1 MKTTL
6 EIATDLGIEKHVVAS
21 VIKQLKLSYSY
32 LVGNRKMFDDNAVEA
47 IKKHLGI
54 ESYIFLSGSQEYQI
68 FESKMNY
75 ENTIS

>member
-6 EIATDLGIEKHVVAS
+6 EIATELNIKKYIVAH
-21 VIKQLKLSYSY
+21 VIKQHGIHPTSFD
-32 LVGNRKMFDDNAVEA
+32 GNRRMFDDNAVEI

-54 ESYIFLSGSQEYQI
+54 ESYIFLSGTKKEYEI

-75 ENTIS
+75 AK